1 MLYQECRLT
10 GSISFVYF
18 MKFNGKK
25 LNANVFFN
33 FGFMKFYMSD
43 TSIKNWKHIKYQFF
57 HLEK

>member
-10 GSISFVYF
+10 GLISFVYF

-43 TSIKNWKHIKYQFF
+43 TSIKN
-57 HLEK
+57 